1 SHLPVVNMRIVS
13 FVAASSNSGKT
24 TLIEKIVAILKAR
37 GLRVAV
43 VKHASAGFE
52 LDKPGKDSWR
62 FRQAG
67 ADAVVLVGPDCV
79 ALVKNISRE
88 PSTEDLASLFADVD
102 VVIQEGFKHSAV
114 NRIEVFRSGVSG
126 NRPLCLSDRS
136 YLALVSDRPIE
147 VAIPRFDWN
156 DAEGV
161 AEFIVNSP
169 DISHG

>member
-1 SHLPVVNMRIVS
+1 MRIVS

-24 TLIEKIVAILKAR
+24 TLIEKVVVILKAR

-67 ADAVVLVGPDCV
+67 ADAVVLVGPDSM

-88 PSTEDLASLFADVD
+88 PSREDLVGLFADVD
-102 VVIQEGFKHSAV
+102 IAIQEGFKHSAV

-126 NRPLCLSDRS
+126 DRPLCLSDNA

-161 AEFIVNSP
+161 AEFIMN
-169 DISHG
+169 HGKVL